1 MRTRTCREKCSLGAP
16 WSWDDRSWP
25 TFPSSHRPPE
35 KRISLGTMGH
45 HKTPHYGISPRDG
58 SRRGFINPFFPTVPT
73 CAVRETASLGLH
85 MLELSC
91 ENATVGTNGLMPP
104 WCRQAPVS
112 HTCDRCRMIFP
123 SGQDDTCPA
132 TRVHLWVPANSRAMP
147 HIYIYTHA
155 LFTPRLTYPHA
166 EILNSKRTIILSIIA
181 QKTV

>member
-91 ENATVGTNGLMPP
+91 ENATVDKNGLIEPPMMPE
-104 WCRQAPVS
+104 R
-112 HTCDRCRMIFP
+112 
-123 SGQDDTCPA
+123 DTSLSDSFTPDCCMNSKPKHSFFGIS
-132 TRVHLWVPANSRAMP
+132 VWNNSIIILELFSCHLWSQIQYMVDVW
-147 HIYIYTHA
+147 
-155 LFTPRLTYPHA
+155 LL
-166 EILNSKRTIILSIIA
+166 SKL
-181 QKTV
+181 